1 MGKKTKKDFSE
12 AVCHKNDELTLEII
26 DMGTEGEGI
35 GRANG
40 YALFVKDALVGDI
53 VRVRVMK
60 TRKHFGY
67 ARLLEI
73 IQPSP
78 FRVEPKCPVAR
89 PCGGCQLQ
97 HCSYEKQLQW
107 KQEKV
112 ANCLLAHRRD

>member
-1 MGKKTKKDFSE
+1 
-12 AVCHKNDELTLEII
+12 
-26 DMGTEGEGI
+26 
-35 GRANG
+35 
-40 YALFVKDALVGDI
+40 
-53 VRVRVMK
+53 MK

-112 ANCLLAHRRD
+112 ANCLRRIGGHAVSRPAPHGRDCECEESDEGRNQRLSGDIYLHAAISAFGKNTEKSCTGLNNC